1 MADAEI
7 IALIF
12 QTLTNLGL
20 KNFVIK
26 VNNRKIL
33 NGLAEYACFDSSLT
47 SDVLRLIDKL
57 DKQSWDNVQ
66 GEMTATLGLSIEQT
80 DNIKRFIDIKAESS
94 LEILKK
100 ADSLMQTSEIAKQGI
115 NELTVVYRHLESL
128 GVPSDAW
135 KVDLSVARGLGYY
148 TGIVFE
154 ATLTDLPS
162 IGSVF
167 SGGRYDDLVSRF
179 NEQSLP
185 ATGAS
190 VGFDR
195 LFSAMQTLGLIEES
209 KTIAKVIGLNFDEE
223 SVVYMQKIVTE
234 VRQNSIPA
242 DIYLGNE
249 NSLKKQLKFA
259 ADSGYFL
266 AVIMGANELQQ
277 SNAIVKDLR
286 TREQYQVPISDVVL
300 KIKELL

>member
-1 MADAEI
+1 
-7 IALIF
+7 
-12 QTLTNLGL
+12 
-20 KNFVIK
+20 
-26 VNNRKIL
+26 
-33 NGLAEYACFDSSLT
+33 
-47 SDVLRLIDKL
+47 
-57 DKQSWDNVQ
+57 
-66 GEMTATLGLSIEQT
+66 MTATLGLSTEQT
-80 DNIKRFIDIKAESS
+80 ENIKRFIDIKAESS

-115 NELTVVYRHLESL
+115 NELTVVHGHLESL

-179 NEQSLP
+179 NDQSLP

-223 SVVYMQKIVTE
+223 SVTSMQKIVTE

-249 NSLKKQLKFA
+249 NGLKKQLKFA

-277 SNAIVKDLR
+277 SNVIVKDLR
-286 TREQYQVPISDVVL
+286 TREQYQVSISDVVQ